1 MFNMWGHGAMQGV
14 ILWCDPDKGKAV
26 IWCEDH
32 GQLAYYNDHGL
43 SMIPFAFDVG
53 DLVIFEQEQRDGLR
67 YAHDMRLVAS
77 QEYPALADQL
87 GRTNKVGQRVVA
99 KKEPALKDS
108 GRVIVFRRKEERQ
121 SLALA

>member
-1 MFNMWGHGAMQGV
+1 MQGV
-14 ILWCDPDKGKAV
+14 ILWCDPDRGKAV

-32 GQLAYYNDHGL
+32 GQLAYYNDHNP
-43 SMIPFAFDVG
+43 SVIPFAFDVG
-53 DLVIFEQEQRDGLR
+53 DLIIFEQEQRDGLR
-67 YAHDMRLVAS
+67 YAQDMNLVAS

-87 GRTNKVGQRVVA
+87 GRSAQPKPRLVA
-99 KKEPALKDS
+99 HADGPATDT

>member
-1 MFNMWGHGAMQGV
+1 MQGV

-32 GQLAYYNDHGL
+32 GQLAYYNDHGQ

-77 QEYPALADQL
+77 QECPALADQL

-99 KKEPALKDS
+99 KKRTRPKRFGTGYRFS
-108 GRVIVFRRKEERQ
+108 P
-121 SLALA
+121 